1 MTLNKLFA
9 ASLVVFFAGL
19 PFFILADDVQPHLKA
34 DLPDYDET
42 GRPLPPGVPRTVDTN
57 GKTLNIKPQFT
68 TPAFQKEALRLVV
81 QEANVVAKELKL
93 HDQLPIT
100 QSNIVEYFVG
110 PFQYSYAY
118 RRIGNITT
126 KNYMYGAEA
135 GDKFSIIVDT
145 HEQEKCWKY
154 FDKGYV
160 WPISKI
166 NTNAA
171 YQLATQWLAAVR
183 MDVAGL
189 NRDCRVSVTVDNA
202 YVQAPAGKFV
212 PIYWVSWVPT
222 NCEGLSAASVR
233 LFTPTKT
240 LLDLKVDDQKY
251 ILRKPLVFTNL
262 SELFPGAAR
271 IHTYYPPKTIQTIG
285 PLPAN

>member
-1 MTLNKLFA
+1 
-9 ASLVVFFAGL
+9 
-19 PFFILADDVQPHLKA
+19 
-34 DLPDYDET
+34 
-42 GRPLPPGVPRTVDTN
+42 
-57 GKTLNIKPQFT
+57 
-68 TPAFQKEALRLVV
+68 
-81 QEANVVAKELKL
+81 
-93 HDQLPIT
+93 
-100 QSNIVEYFVG
+100 
-110 PFQYSYAY
+110 
-118 RRIGNITT
+118 
-126 KNYMYGAEA
+126 MYGAEA